1 MTRAALLLVVTALGG
16 AAQTVVQ
23 RTGQPPVVLING
35 WNLTC
40 ADSDTDSTG
49 TFGRMEEFLRA
60 QGREVLFFNNCQ
72 QGNDSSSIESLGQKL
87 RDLLNGLHY
96 LDGSPALP
104 VDVVT
109 HSMGGLVLRSYLS
122 GKQESGYA
130 FNPPLATGIRKV
142 VFIAT
147 PYWGAS
153 FFDIAPNLKAVEM
166 LQVSQFLWDLSSWN
180 QDADDLRGIDAIGIL
195 GTAGLLM
202 AGDGTV
208 TLLSG
213 ISLPTR
219 IVPYCHSGSVK
230 LICVPG
236 ARFMSQVDDEQHLS
250 WRIVNS
256 FLNGT
261 EEWRTLGTDPSRN
274 STLANRA
281 QLCVSQKAA
290 DDMYY
295 PPGGTDKTVTTAGAA
310 TFSAVSQSYAMC
322 NLDLAK
328 GPYDAAVTYQGQP
341 VSTTHVDLTNTFGM
355 TPLRLHLGA
364 HIASV
369 QSDVPAGPGRAV
381 AAGSRITVQGA
392 GFVAGTRVFVDGTE
406 LPVSNL
412 TDTSFATQLPQLNPG
427 LRQLKVQSPGGVHTV
442 NILVFDMRPA
452 AGVLV
457 NAASYQAPVAP
468 GSWATLFGS
477 HLSAVTRIWTASD
490 FVGGRLPQSLG
501 GVTVKV
507 GGQPAFLYYVSPEQV
522 NLQVPQLS
530 GAGPV
535 SVEIATAAGTSTT
548 SMTLAQSAPAFFLFG
563 KYVTSG
569 PAKPGDAVSLWL
581 TGVGA
586 QPAGVLIAAPVQ
598 LAPVQVTI
606 GGRNAQMLYT
616 GLVGPGLIQ
625 VNCIVPDVPDGEQPV
640 SVGADGVTSQNTP
653 PMVVRRSL

>member
-16 AAQTVVQ
+16 AAQTVIQ

-49 TFGRMEEFLRA
+49 TFGRMEELLRA

-219 IVPYCHSGSVK
+219 IVPYCHSGSAK

-250 WRIVNS
+250 WRIVVYAVAS
-256 FLNGT
+256 LTVVRMLPVAIALIGT
-261 EEWRTLGTDPSRN
+261 RLSRATVLFMGWFGPRGLASIVLGLVYLEQGLHLPGEATIRVAVM
-274 STLANRA
+274 STVVLSIFAH
-281 QLCVSQKAA
+281 
-290 DDMYY
+290 
-295 PPGGTDKTVTTAGAA
+295 G
-310 TFSAVSQSYAMC
+310 FSAVPGISIYAREVAA
-322 NLDLAK
+322 LD
-328 GPYDAAVTYQGQP
+328 
-341 VSTTHVDLTNTFGM
+341 VSAPERNE
-355 TPLRLHLGA
+355 
-364 HIASV
+364 
-369 QSDVPAGPGRAV
+369 PGRAA
-381 AAGSRITVQGA
+381 AAGR
-392 GFVAGTRVFVDGTE
+392 
-406 LPVSNL
+406 
-412 TDTSFATQLPQLNPG
+412 
-427 LRQLKVQSPGGVHTV
+427 
-442 NILVFDMRPA
+442 
-452 AGVLV
+452 
-457 NAASYQAPVAP
+457 
-468 GSWATLFGS
+468 
-477 HLSAVTRIWTASD
+477 
-490 FVGGRLPQSLG
+490 
-501 GVTVKV
+501 
-507 GGQPAFLYYVSPEQV
+507 
-522 NLQVPQLS
+522 
-530 GAGPV
+530 
-535 SVEIATAAGTSTT
+535 
-548 SMTLAQSAPAFFLFG
+548 
-563 KYVTSG
+563 
-569 PAKPGDAVSLWL
+569 
-581 TGVGA
+581 
-586 QPAGVLIAAPVQ
+586 
-598 LAPVQVTI
+598 
-606 GGRNAQMLYT
+606 
-616 GLVGPGLIQ
+616 
-625 VNCIVPDVPDGEQPV
+625 
-640 SVGADGVTSQNTP
+640 
-653 PMVVRRSL
+653 